1 MLTYGI
7 LYNILRPNMNLGL
20 DLDLVD
26 LVIFSKLKIFE
37 IHTKTDM
44 LHIE

>member
-1 MLTYGI
+1 M
-7 LYNILRPNMNLGL
+7 LRPEINLGL

-37 IHTKTDM
+37 IHTKTDI